1 MLARP
6 RFAVAAVP
14 VLVALGLATA
24 AGPAEAATFTV
35 TNASDG
41 NPDSLRWAI
50 EDAELHPD
58 HDTIEFDIP
67 GAGAHKITL
76 SADLPVLTQPVT
88 IKGYSQ
94 PGAVKATSTTP
105 AEPAIEIDAGNA
117 YRGLDLSGNRIEVN
131 GLAIHSAEG
140 QNVSVK
146 GQDNVVA
153 GNHIGTNRVGDEAVF
168 AVTHVTQHNVH
179 VYYGSGNVI
188 GGPRAVDRNVI
199 AGALIE
205 IALTTGENEVVNNRI
220 GTNATGDTGLGHG
233 NGVHLNMGAG
243 GSVVRDNLVS
253 GLSIGIEIMGD
264 GNTVEGNRIGTNA
277 DGTAAIPNGVG
288 INVEG
293 GDENTIGGLTAAEGN
308 LISGNLYEGIQL
320 ETGDAGQEEWEEV
333 GPAVGNRVLGNL
345 IGTDESGAVPLGNGS
360 TFGLDGILIVGS
372 DANTIGGHEPGAGN
386 VIAANTGAGV
396 KIYGDRNLV
405 LGNAIGTNMDGA
417 LGLGNGSHGV
427 HINTGEYN
435 EIGSAS
441 GASMN
446 TIAFNGEDGVAIE
459 GTSPGNTLV
468 RNLIFVNGTSDDDVG
483 IDLALDGATANDIDD
498 VDSGPNDLLNH
509 PLVTAVN
516 VRAGTVSW
524 TLDGLAD
531 TSYRLEFYT
540 SRFCDGSG
548 SGEAQRYLGS
558 VNVNTGSKD
567 VVRGTTATAT
577 PPAIGDHVTMTATRR
592 TSTGIFPIP
601 SVLHETSEFS
611 PCHEV

>member
-140 QNVSVK
+140 ENVSVK

-188 GGPRAVDRNVI
+188 GGPRDVDRNVI

-205 IALTTGENEVVNNRI
+205 VALTTGENEVANNRI

-233 NGVHLNMGAG
+233 NGVHLYMGAG

-253 GLSIGIEIMGD
+253 GL
-264 GNTVEGNRIGTNA
+264 
-277 DGTAAIPNGVG
+277 
-288 INVEG
+288 
-293 GDENTIGGLTAAEGN
+293 
-308 LISGNLYEGIQL
+308 
-320 ETGDAGQEEWEEV
+320 
-333 GPAVGNRVLGNL
+333 
-345 IGTDESGAVPLGNGS
+345 
-360 TFGLDGILIVGS
+360 
-372 DANTIGGHEPGAGN
+372 
-386 VIAANTGAGV
+386 
-396 KIYGDRNLV
+396 GDRNR
-405 LGNAIGTNMDGA
+405 G
-417 LGLGNGSHGV
+417 HGRRQ
-427 HINTGEYN
+427 HGRKAT
-435 EIGSAS
+435 GSAPTPTAPRRS
-441 GASMN
+441 LTASAS
-446 TIAFNGEDGVAIE
+446 TSRAVTRTRSAASRRPRATSSPATSTRASSSRTGTPTRRNGRRSAPP
-459 GTSPGNTLV
+459 S
-468 RNLIFVNGTSDDDVG
+468 
-483 IDLALDGATANDIDD
+483 ATAC
-498 VDSGPNDLLNH
+498 
-509 PLVTAVN
+509 
-516 VRAGTVSW
+516 W
-524 TLDGLAD
+524 
-531 TSYRLEFYT
+531 
-540 SRFCDGSG
+540 
-548 SGEAQRYLGS
+548 
-558 VNVNTGSKD
+558 
-567 VVRGTTATAT
+567 AT
-577 PPAIGDHVTMTATRR
+577 
-592 TSTGIFPIP
+592 
-601 SVLHETSEFS
+601 
-611 PCHEV
+611 